1 MLRLSLD
8 GLGTIS
14 PRKEYLAWA
23 LSPSTLIGTLRLRK
37 NGTLAL
43 KLAAGRVAN
52 NPVPVLD
59 RIESRRFTPQLA
71 ADVAS
76 HLASLSQ
83 LQITRLLTDEAIIEK
98 TLIMLLPHPPS
109 PS

>member
-1 MLRLSLD
+1 MRE
-8 GLGTIS
+8 GNS
-14 PRKEYLAWA
+14 PGFDSKPTQLAIWKGKK
-23 LSPSTLIGTLRLRK
+23 GTLV
-37 NGTLAL
+37 L
-43 KLAAGRVAN
+43 KQLAASWVAN

-59 RIESRRFTPQLA
+59 RIWSRRFTPELA
-71 ADVAS
+71 ADTAS

-98 TLIMLLPHPPS
+98 TLVILLPHLPPS